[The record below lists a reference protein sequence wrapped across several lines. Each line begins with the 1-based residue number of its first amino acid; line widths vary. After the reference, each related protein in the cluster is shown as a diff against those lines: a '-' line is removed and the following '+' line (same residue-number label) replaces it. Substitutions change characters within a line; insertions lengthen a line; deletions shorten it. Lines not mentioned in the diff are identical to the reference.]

1 MALALYR
8 TVTAFGPY
16 REGVVIQLEER
27 EGRIL
32 VERGLA
38 EAILADTG
46 ETGKAP
52 RGRKKSQGRR
62 SRDR

>member
-8 TVTAFGPY
+8 TVTSFGPY
-16 REGVVIQLEER
+16 REGVVVQLEER

-38 EAILADTG
+38 EPIVTNAG
-46 ETGKAP
+46 ETGRAP
-52 RGRKKSQGRR
+52 RGGKKPQGRKPR
-62 SRDR
+62 GK